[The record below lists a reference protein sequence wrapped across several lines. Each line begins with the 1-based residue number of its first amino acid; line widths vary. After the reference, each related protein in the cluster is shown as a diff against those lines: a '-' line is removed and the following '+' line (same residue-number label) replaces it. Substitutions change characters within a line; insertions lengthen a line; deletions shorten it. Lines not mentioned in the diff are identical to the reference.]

1 MYVHRCVAHVYV
13 WRMWHVSYIPSDIT
27 EDFHPHNGTDEKHN
41 LGLALHTIAKYKCET
56 NQNLID

>member
-1 MYVHRCVAHVYV
+1 
-13 WRMWHVSYIPSDIT
+13 MWHVSYIPSDIT